1 MGSKFQ
7 KKSNNSP
14 FIGKEGKTIR
24 MAVGIIKEHITITP
38 CGTFT
43 PDDIIVST
51 LGMALNRKSATEFCK
66 TPEQM
71 IPSSITYRTCAGTIE
86 YEELLINNQLIF
98 GAFSDQILHKCR
110 YYSFAIDETND
121 PYYGEIVDEN
131 QDFDIGGKQKSRQI
145 FFILILPTSCY
156 RNKRVTLA
164 VFLSASRNKVTFI
177 KQFIGIIREKG

>member
-14 FIGKEGKTIR
+14 FIGKEGKTIK

-71 IPSSITYRTCAGTIE
+71 IPSSTTYRTCAGTIE
-86 YEELLINNQLIF
+86 FEELLINS
-98 GAFSDQILHKCR
+98 ATRSSKSDCYPGLKPAMPSNPFWVSLPARACL
-110 YYSFAIDETND
+110 AINGCEAAGT
-121 PYYGEIVDEN
+121 
-131 QDFDIGGKQKSRQI
+131 KW
-145 FFILILPTSCY
+145 
-156 RNKRVTLA
+156 
-164 VFLSASRNKVTFI
+164 
-177 KQFIGIIREKG
+177 